1 MDLLNIESVTATR
14 IEYRVRKAIG
24 EECPNITFTT
34 EISDT
39 PASFPNVYI
48 HLTSSSEVGKDLQG
62 TSLNAMSFSVQ
73 IVIKTNTDKSECLK
87 VRNACIDAVKKDG
100 FRVVINEPQK
110 INNIHQC
117 TLHFYGVR
125 GCGDVLK

>member
-1 MDLLNIESVTATR
+1 MDLLNIEGVTATR

-24 EECPNITFTT
+24 EEYPDISFTT
-34 EISDT
+34 EISDV
-39 PASFPNVYI
+39 PATFPNVYI
-48 HLTSSSEVGKDLQG
+48 HLTGSSEAGKDIQG

-73 IVIKTNTDKSECLK
+73 VVIKSNVSKSECLK

-125 GCGDVLK
+125 GSGDVLK